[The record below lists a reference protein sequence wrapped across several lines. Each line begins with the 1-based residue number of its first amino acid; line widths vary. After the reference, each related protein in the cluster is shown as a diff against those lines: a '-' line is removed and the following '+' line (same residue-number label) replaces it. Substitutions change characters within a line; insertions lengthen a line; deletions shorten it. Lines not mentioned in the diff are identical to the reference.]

1 MNFKAYSIILTRQIK
16 QKFGRFLLAS
26 GGIAVGVWAITFTNG
41 LSTGA
46 QNTLQDFVNGQPI
59 AREFQVN
66 KTAQK
71 VTNLFSSD
79 SPAFL
84 PLNNSD
90 VTTILANNPDI
101 EFLTVRSSIKL
112 NIFDS
117 NKPTNSEVCE
127 IKNSTTETERLIIN
141 AGKIVPTDSGSGATP
156 EQQKINEEKEKLR
169 LETLKGCK
177 TISVSRANPQSL
189 YINNRTNWIGVKP
202 EELKNN
208 EIVIC
213 FKCGVN
219 LFETIDS
226 VSKPE
231 ELLNKKITLNLI
243 EAPSLYPVGQA
254 IKFTQNSLRSVK
266 TSQSN
271 IFTPNTQEYI
281 IKAVID
287 DSQASTISI
296 NDLGTSSAYIPE
308 VEFTKAFA
316 LANPEVD
323 SNLYG
328 AITIEGAVKT
338 YDKLDSTLTNLNKDY
353 LTFSLGALLVQSI
366 PQVFGAVNALFLVFG
381 LIAVIASIFGIVNV
395 MAISVLER
403 KKEIG
408 ILKALGAKDGSI
420 FLLFFAE
427 SIFLG
432 FLGWFIGT
440 LVAIAGGYGL
450 SALLKFALNSN
461 TDLRKSLETFNLTNF
476 NPTFGIGLL
485 VTTLVIALVCTTLA
499 GLVPSLRAA
508 RQNPAEVMRSE

>member
-71 VTNLFSSD
+71 VTNLFSAD
-79 SPAFL
+79 SPSFL

-90 VTTILANNPDI
+90 VTTILNNNPDI
-101 EFLTVRSSIKL
+101 DFLTVRSNIKL
-112 NIFDS
+112 NVIDS
-117 NKPTNSEVCE
+117 AKPANLESCE

-141 AGKIVPTDSGSGATP
+141 AGKIDRRDSASGTTP
-156 EQQKINEEKEKLR
+156 EEVKLKEEKEKV
-169 LETLKGCK
+169 EKDKLKTCK
-177 TISVSRANPQSL
+177 TISVSRSNPKSL
-189 YINNRTNWIGVKP
+189 YINNRTNWVGSKP
-202 EELKNN
+202 EELKEN
-208 EIVIC
+208 EIIIC

-219 LFETIDS
+219 LFETVDG
-226 VSKPE
+226 VTKPE
-231 ELLNKKITLNLI
+231 ELLNKKVTVNLI

-254 IKFTQNSLRSVK
+254 IKFTQNNLRSVK
-266 TSQSN
+266 TSQTN
-271 IFTPNTQEYI
+271 IFTPNTQEYT

-287 DSQASTISI
+287 DSQTSTISI
-296 NDLGTSSAYIPE
+296 NDLGSSTAYFPE
-308 VEFTKAFA
+308 KEFLKAFD
-316 LANPEVD
+316 LANPGID

-338 YDKLDSTLTNLNKDY
+338 YDKLESTLTNLNKDY

-366 PQVFGAVNALFLVFG
+366 PQVFGAVNALFLIFG

-420 FLLFFAE
+420 FLLFFSE
-427 SIFLG
+427 SVFLG

-440 LVAIAGGYGL
+440 LIAVGMGYGL
-450 SALLKFALNSN
+450 SAVLKAVLNSN
-461 TDLRKSLETFNLTNF
+461 NELRKSLETFNLTNF
-476 NPTFGIGLL
+476 NPAFATSLL
-485 VTTLVIALVCTTLA
+485 FTTLAIALVCTVLA